1 MNINT
6 PPGLSAVE
14 KIYAC
19 PRLPS
24 DGDGFFYHA
33 DEMMK
38 ILRDACANRAANPIA
53 TTSGVAPLRRI
64 SAVGAVTNAG
74 GDLVMVVDAV
84 RMAHSF
90 DVLLSAGF
98 QIDPAFELDIV
109 NIMHGRDF
117 WMEKSPVDLAIL
129 CLLHDP
135 AVADSSVDVL
145 AEKMWSAQLHVNEQ
159 ISKKMD
165 NQNLFSIH
173 DRHFL
178 LAASPVAAKP
188 SGCYQRLVNG
198 DIKIVMS
205 DFGGLDISKLT
216 GPGYQTVIDHKMMT
230 LPNTPMFSEYDFLF
244 SDDYV
249 AAARSVLNG
258 THPLVKKMDEVVRFS
273 VPQSGLVPQTPK

>member
-1 MNINT
+1 MT
-6 PPGLSAVE
+6 ASPAFSAVDA
-14 KIYAC
+14 IYAC
-19 PRLPS
+19 SRLPNE
-24 DGDGFFYHA
+24 GDGFFYYA
-33 DEMMK
+33 DEMMN
-38 ILRDACANRAANPIA
+38 ILRATCAKYAADQM
-53 TTSGVAPLRRI
+53 TTNVSIAPLRRI

-74 GDLVMVVDAV
+74 GDLVMLIDAV
-84 RMAHSF
+84 RLAHSF
-90 DVLLSAGF
+90 DVLHAAGF
-98 QIDPAFELDIV
+98 RIDPAFELDVV

-135 AVADSSVDVL
+135 AVVVSSADVL
-145 AEKMWSAQLHVNEQ
+145 TEKIWSAQLCVNEQ
-159 ISKKMD
+159 ASRKID
-165 NQNLFSIH
+165 DQHLFSIH

-205 DFGGLDISKLT
+205 DFGGLQISKLT
-216 GPGYQTVIDHKMMT
+216 GPGYRTVIDHKMMT

-249 AAARSVLNG
+249 AAVRSGLNG

-273 VPQSGLVPQTPK
+273 VPQSGLVPQTPQ